1 MLFGS
6 CQPPG
11 AGDSRPVVEVTNIP
25 SAEPGNRDKLT
36 TIAGRAIGAQP
47 NQQIVLYARSNS
59 TWYVQPYANQPFTT
73 IETDGRWRNST
84 HPGIEYAALLVGPEF
99 HPAAATDALPTDRAL
114 AWVVTKGQPP
124 VWRRWWFAS
133 ACLGMTLV
141 AFVAH
146 WIRLN
151 QIRNKLHVNLRFEER
166 LAERMRVAQI
176 LHDTLLQGVVSAS
189 MQLHVVVDQLPAD
202 SPARGAMD
210 RVLQSMGQV
219 LEEGRHTLRA
229 LRSPMDGAHDLERS
243 LYRIPEE
250 LGLHREVG
258 YRVTITGP
266 TLPLQPNVCAQVY
279 AIGREALAAAFQHGE
294 ATKAELELRYA
305 PKEFRF
311 IVRHDVS
318 ETDVSAAHA
327 DRMRERAVG
336 IGARLDV
343 RNRIGGGT
351 QVRLRVPGHVAFES
365 PFAERASIW
374 SVQFHTRRR
383 RPLDLEGDG
392 AGESR

>member
-1 MLFGS
+1 MLLGS
-6 CQPPG
+6 CQLPG
-11 AGDSRPVVEVTNIP
+11 VGDSRPVVQLTSIP
-25 SAEPGNRDKLT
+25 SAEPGSPNKLT
-36 TIAGRAIGAQP
+36 TIAGRAIGAQA

-73 IETDGRWRNST
+73 IGTAGRWKNST
-84 HPGIEYAALLVGPEF
+84 HPGIEYAALLVRPEF
-99 HPAAATDALPTDRAL
+99 HPPPATDALPTDSAL
-114 AWVVTKGQPP
+114 AWVVAKGQPP

-133 ACLGMTLV
+133 AWLGIILV
-141 AFVAH
+141 AFIAH

-166 LAERMRVAQI
+166 LAERMRVAQM

-189 MQLHVVVDQLPAD
+189 MQLHVAVDQLPDD
-202 SPARGAMD
+202 SPARAAMD
-210 RVLQSMGQV
+210 RVLQSVGQV
-219 LEEGRHTLRA
+219 LEEGRNTLRA
-229 LRSPMDGAHDLERS
+229 LRSPMECAHDLERS

-266 TLPLQPNVCAQVY
+266 TLPLQSNVCAQVY
-279 AIGREALAAAFQHGE
+279 AIGREALADAFQRCE
-294 ATKAELELRYA
+294 AVKAEVELRYA
-305 PKEFRF
+305 PKEFRL
-311 IVRHDVS
+311 IVRHDGS
-318 ETDVSAAHA
+318 ETDVSAADA
-327 DRMRERAVG
+327 SRARERAVG

-383 RPLDLEGDG
+383 RLLDLEGEG